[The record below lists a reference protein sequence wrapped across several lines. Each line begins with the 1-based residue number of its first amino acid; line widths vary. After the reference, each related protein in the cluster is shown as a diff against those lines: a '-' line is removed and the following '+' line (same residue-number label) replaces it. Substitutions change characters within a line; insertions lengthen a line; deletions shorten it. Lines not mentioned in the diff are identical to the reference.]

1 MDNDPPIADFTA
13 TDDDEPVAVRKA
25 QEIIERSSPT
35 VNQVCLI
42 TLTLMAVIYTLY
54 FAAAVIL
61 PFVLALVLTALLS
74 PALQFMNRGWHTT
87 GHRGARLDLC
97 SFHRGVSGRIFGRVP
112 RLKLDR
118 QNPTIHAD
126 FD

>member
-1 MDNDPPIADFTA
+1 MENDPPIADFTA
-13 TDDDEPVAVRKA
+13 IDDEPVAVRKA

-74 PALQFMNRGWHTT
+74 PALH
-87 GHRGARLDLC
+87 L
-97 SFHRGVSGRIFGRVP
+97 
-112 RLKLDR
+112 
-118 QNPTIHAD
+118 
-126 FD
+126 